1 MGGTSAGG
9 NLAAV
14 VSHLAR
20 DEKLSPPI
28 TGVSL
33 LIPALTDHTL
43 KEFPEEYKH
52 EIISYQ
58 QNANA
63 PILGLASMEM
73 FMGKIAYMSIKNTF
87 STDITYRG
95 L

>member
-33 LIPALTDHTL
+33 LIPALTDHSL
-43 KEFPEEYKH
+43 KDFPEEYKH

-58 QNANA
+58 QNEKA

-73 FMGKIAYMSIKNTF
+73 FMGMV
-87 STDITYRG
+87 TYVSSQRSVPS
-95 L
+95 